1 MQYIIRQFATIEGE
15 QAILRPIYIE
25 AESDAHAV
33 ELANNTK
40 LDPEAQS
47 GYLCRPDGQQQ
58 PLLCISN
65 YMLWS
70 EAARF
75 AGKCADTI
83 RHWRAGGLLHVVKK
97 IGVCNLYS
105 RSELI
110 DIKRGA
116 KEGFKPR
123 PDRRAQPK
131 NQSGQKAQKGGANG
145 K

>member
-1 MQYIIRQFATIEGE
+1 MQYIIRQFASGGD
-15 QAILRPIYIE
+15 ILRTIYIE

-33 ELANNTK
+33 EMANNTK

-47 GYLCRPDGQQQ
+47 GYLCRPDEQQQ
-58 PLLCISN
+58 PLFFIQN
-65 YMLWS
+65 YLLGS

-75 AGKCADTI
+75 AGKCESTI
-83 RHWRAGGLLHVVKK
+83 RHWSAGGLLHAAKK
-97 IGVCNLYS
+97 VGVCNLYS

-123 PDRRAQPK
+123 NDRRAQMLK
-131 NQSGQKAQKGGANG
+131 KC
-145 K
+145 